1 MTTLHSWER
10 PFKVWSHDREQRKS
24 VIATSLVDLK
34 LRAAEKL
41 GYGICDP
48 SSVKIVLESD
58 GTEIEEEAYF
68 QTSEKDTTFLLLK
81 NNEKWLP
88 GGVEALKAAIT
99 AIPDIVCEAL
109 NKMELID
116 KPPSWKIMDNRGNVT
131 VVLHW
136 DHRDRGLLSHVGKAE
151 PTWRLEVTS
160 KPTDQK
166 GAQTGVKTVTPSSIA
181 SPASVP
187 LRAKL
192 TLDGLKPRLSTRTLP
207 FARDLTS
214 SPKLIAYDDDESD
227 EDREN
232 GDINHTHDHSQCD
245 FHCAA
250 LHREGTQIQ
259 VNKSIAT
266 SPIQEMPTVI
276 TSTSEVSTGA
286 IPKKTGAKGHVR
298 FMDVEIKKISSVDGS
313 DSETETTE
321 KEEEQLCE
329 KYLLL
334 VDQLSVN
341 QDNHLTLKD
350 IGIILERLNS
360 KIIDVDKLEREKESV
375 DCHNW
380 IIKATVRGEI
390 AREIGVV
397 YNGQYYGITEHPGYF

>member
-1 MTTLHSWER
+1 HSWER

-24 VIATSLVDLK
+24 VIASSLADLK

-41 GYGICDP
+41 GYEIKDI
-48 SSVKIVLESD
+48 SEFKIVLESD
-58 GTEIEEEAYF
+58 GTEIEEEEYF
-68 QTSEKDTTFLLLK
+68 QASDKDTIFLLLRS
-81 NNEKWLP
+81 NERWLP
-88 GGVEALKAAIT
+88 HGVEALKAAIT

-136 DHRDRGLLSHVGKAE
+136 DHRDRGLLVHATKAE
-151 PTWRLEVTS
+151 PSWRFELTT
-160 KPTDQK
+160 KPERK
-166 GAQTGVKTVTPSSIA
+166 AAQTDLKTTIPSSIA

-207 FARDLTS
+207 LPREFTS
-214 SPKLIAYDDDESD
+214 SPRLIAYEDEEISD
-227 EDREN
+227 EEKAE
-232 GDINHTHDHSQCD
+232 DINHHDHSQCD

-250 LHREGTQIQ
+250 LHREGGHIQ
-259 VNKSIAT
+259 VNRSIAT
-266 SPIQEMPTVI
+266 SPIQEAPTVI
-276 TSTSEVSTGA
+276 AEGMTVTGA
-286 IPKKTGAKGHVR
+286 IPKKTSVKGHVR
-298 FMDVEIKKISSVDGS
+298 FMDVEVKKISSKDES
-313 DSETETTE
+313 ESETETTE
-321 KEEEQLCE
+321 KEEEQVSE

-334 VDQLSVN
+334 VDQLSAN
-341 QDNHLTLKD
+341 QTNHLTLKD

-360 KIIDVDKLEREKESV
+360 KIVDVDKLEREKESP
-375 DCHNW
+375 DCYNW
-380 IIKATVRGEI
+380 VIKATVRGEI
-390 AREIGVV
+390 SREIGVV